1 MAIVDDRGRLL
12 GRFNVVD
19 VFVFILVVVMIPM
32 AYAAYALF
40 RAPAAK
46 LTRRGAETGDH
57 GSESPRSDQRPQPAP
72 VHARV
77 LQHRAGADLHDWQ
90 HRNGGSRS
98 ADLEPGAY
106 DVVLYGYAQEVDRL
120 PGALTILP
128 RVPAPTATLAV
139 HGVFVGLTETQA
151 ASLTTGTKFAQNNR
165 VSATV
170 LAVGTRHSGAM
181 QMRTGETSV
190 GISLPGVYDVPAAL
204 QLECFLENTGDG
216 SVRCVYYGPL
226 HPSFVATDSIL
237 PLPIAGGPLNFQV
250 SDVHPTGTP
259 TYLRVRV
266 RTAIAPDIA
275 ARLRVGDSDSQVP
288 DYAGAWIGRVESSSG
303 ADIVLRLPAQQFSN
317 GWKYRNQWLK
327 VNGGIRFETPTSV
340 INGTVVDIRAS
351 RSDPPEMIPEPREHD
366 LLDVAIR
373 DSITG
378 RIAASAAGVWSRA
391 WRSSALGAFVTSRQE
406 LWQRLSG
413 AQRIRA
419 IAITGAVAMI
429 VDRAMALAVPAEPL
443 SAVLPSLVLVACIAA
458 AVFAEPLARVVGQL
472 RR

>member
-46 LTRRGAETGDH
+46 LTGVEPKQVTMAPNLRVRINGRNLRPFMRVSFNTVQGRTFMIGSTETAE
-57 GSESPRSDQRPQPAP
+57 
-72 VHARV
+72 V
-77 LQHRAGADLHDWQ
+77 DLP
-90 HRNGGSRS
+90 
-98 ADLEPGAY
+98 DLEPGAY
-106 DVVLYGYAQEVDRL
+106 DVVLYDYAQEVDRL

-139 HGVFVGLTETQA
+139 HGVFVGLNETQA

-170 LAVGTRHSGAM
+170 LAVGTRHAGAM

-327 VNGGIRFETPTSV
+327 VNGGVRFETPTSV
-340 INGTVVDIRAS
+340 INGTVVDIA
-351 RSDPPEMIPEPREHD
+351 P
-366 LLDVAIR
+366 
-373 DSITG
+373 
-378 RIAASAAGVWSRA
+378 
-391 WRSSALGAFVTSRQE
+391 
-406 LWQRLSG
+406 
-413 AQRIRA
+413 
-419 IAITGAVAMI
+419 
-429 VDRAMALAVPAEPL
+429 VDR
-443 SAVLPSLVLVACIAA
+443 SAS
-458 AVFAEPLARVVGQL
+458 Q
-472 RR
+472 